1 MSTHSTGIVSASS
14 AVVVDWH
21 NIDWVNAHT
30 TVRKLQTRIVK
41 ATRERNWRK
50 VKSLQRLLT
59 RSFSGKAIAIKRVTE
74 NQGKN
79 TPGVDGVIWSTPED
93 KTSALVSLQRRGYT
107 PLPLRRVYISKSNGK
122 KRPLGIPTMKDRA
135 MQALYLLA
143 LQPVAE
149 SLADKN
155 SYGFRPERSTADA
168 LEQCHNALAHK
179 ARADWIL
186 EGDIRGCFDN
196 IDHDWLFSHIP
207 MDSEILRKW
216 LKAGV
221 VESGQL
227 FPTMAGT
234 PQGGIISPTLA
245 NLALDGLE
253 QVLET
258 KFGRKGTRLSERSK
272 VNFVR
277 YADDFIITGSS
288 KELLINEVKP
298 LVEKFLSVRGL
309 DLSQEKT
316 KVTHI
321 SEGFD
326 FLGLNVRKYGSQRKF
341 LIKPSTKNVVAFID
355 KVRNIVKEHRTARQ
369 EILIY
374 KLNPVIRGWA
384 QYHKPHCSSRTFAK
398 VDSIIWRMTWRWAC
412 RRHPNKGKRWIKNR
426 YFSSSSTS
434 AWVFGTKVMK
444 PEGSSVYVK
453 LAKAS
458 DTKIRRHIKIKAE
471 ANPFDPAYESYF
483 EKRLVLKMS
492 DSLKGR
498 KLLLSL
504 WLSQDGK
511 CLICN
516 QPLDG
521 VSGHHVHHLIRKT
534 EGGRF
539 IPSNLVMLHPNCHRQ
554 VHAQGLAV
562 VKPSFRD
569 KTLLEA

>member
-1 MSTHSTGIVSASS
+1 MSTHPTRIVSASS
-14 AVVVDWH
+14 AVVIEWH
-21 NIDWVNAHT
+21 NIDWVRTHR
-30 TVRKLQTRIVK
+30 TVRKLQTRIMK
-41 ATRERNWRK
+41 ATREKNWRK
-50 VKSLQRLLT
+50 VKSLQRFLT
-59 RSFSGKAIAIKRVTE
+59 RSFSGKAVAIKWVTE
-74 NQGKN
+74 NQGKK
-79 TPGVDGVIWSTPED
+79 TPGVDGVTWSTPED
-93 KTSALVSLQRRGYT
+93 KTSALMSLKRRGYKPR
-107 PLPLRRVYISKSNGK
+107 PLKRVYIPKSNGK

-168 LEQCHNALAHK
+168 LVQCHNALAHK
-179 ARADWIL
+179 ARSEWIL

-196 IDHDWLFSHIP
+196 IDHDWLISHIP
-207 MDSEILRKW
+207 MDREILRKW

-227 FPTMAGT
+227 FPTTAGT

-245 NLALDGLE
+245 NMALDGLE
-253 QVLET
+253 RELET
-258 KFGRKGTRLSERSK
+258 MFGRKGTRLSERSK

-288 KELLINEVKP
+288 KELLLSEVKP
-298 LVEKFLSVRGL
+298 LVEKFLSIRGL
-309 DLSQEKT
+309 ELSQEKT

-321 SEGFD
+321 DEGFD
-326 FLGLNVRKYGSQRKF
+326 FLGLNVRKYGRQRKL
-341 LIKPSTKNVVAFID
+341 LIKPAAKNVLAFLD
-355 KVRNIVKEHRTARQ
+355 KVRNIVREHRTAKQ
-369 EILIY
+369 EVLIY

-384 QYHKPHCSSRTFAK
+384 QYHKPHCSSQTFAK
-398 VDSIIWRMTWRWAC
+398 VDSIIWRMIWRWAC
-412 RRHPNKGKRWIKNR
+412 RRHPNKGKRWVKNR
-426 YFSSSSTS
+426 YFDFSSSS
-434 AWVFGTKVMK
+434 AWVFGTMVNKSD
-444 PEGSSVYVK
+444 GDSVYVK

-483 EKRLVLKMS
+483 EKRLVFKMQG
-492 DSLKGR
+492 SLKGR

-511 CLICN
+511 CLICD
-516 QPLDG
+516 QPLNG
-521 VSGHHVHHLIRKT
+521 ESGHHVHHLIRKT
-534 EGGRF
+534 DGGRF

-554 VHAQGLAV
+554 AHAKGLAV
-562 VKPSFRD
+562 VKPGFRD